1 MAIKTLNPIFIHK
14 GRQKVTNKRFFSQ
27 LFVVKLHPKNK
38 FIRVHYTPWGII
50 LDIEIK
56 NDVFSEIV

>member
-14 GRQKVTNKRFFSQ
+14 ERQKVTNKRFFSQ

-38 FIRVHYTPWGII
+38 FIRVH
-50 LDIEIK
+50 
-56 NDVFSEIV
+56 

>member
-38 FIRVHYTPWGII
+38 FIRVH
-50 LDIEIK
+50 
-56 NDVFSEIV
+56 